1 MKNAKKYSIKAC
13 WWTCPL
19 LLTFPLLLSA
29 NETISKQEMNPMH
42 ETKTAIPQPILL
54 ADYRPPAFLQK
65 EIKLTFDLD
74 DHCTRVISQ
83 MQLYR
88 NPVCNAAIPDLV
100 LNGENMR
107 LVSVKVD
114 GRALTP
120 EEYFLDAHTLTIKKL
135 PSEFLLEIEN
145 EINPKSN
152 LALDGLYKSGTI
164 FCTQNEPEGFRKITY
179 SLDRSDVMSKY
190 TTKIIADKNL
200 YPILLS
206 NGNEIGRG
214 MLPNQ
219 KHWVEWQDPFVKPSY
234 LFALVA
240 GDLGCVKDKFT
251 TMSGRVIDLV
261 IYCDKGNEFKCHHAM
276 ESLKKSMRWDEQV
289 FGLEYDLDIY
299 MIVAV
304 DAFNMGAMENKGL
317 NVFNTSCVLADPAT
331 ATDGNF
337 GRIEK
342 VIAHE
347 YFHNW
352 TGNRVT
358 CRDWFQLTLK
368 EGLTVFR
375 DQEFSSDMQSRA
387 LHRIENVLSLRSFQ
401 FAEDAGPTAHPIKP
415 NSYIQIN
422 NFYTSTVY
430 NKGAE
435 VIRMIHTLIGKE
447 LFCKG
452 ITKYF
457 ELYDGQA
464 VTTEDFLYAME
475 QVSGRDFTQ
484 FKRWYSQAGTPEI
497 CVSTLYDPIQK
508 TYALTI
514 KQKCEPTADKSPKE
528 PFHFPIAL
536 GLLGKDGRDI
546 PLKLNGA
553 NLTRPLIEVTQPE
566 ETFIFE
572 DVPELPVLSI
582 NRDFSAPIKVN
593 ISYSPQEYTFL
604 MAHDSDPF
612 NRWEAGQK
620 LATDLMLGMVTD
632 LANGKDLELDP
643 GFIQAFGAI
652 LEDTA
657 LDNGLKAS
665 ALILPSE
672 STLSQFQDIIDF
684 DGIHLVREFVRCK
697 LAEIYQKQFK
707 DKYTA
712 LNTAEPYKF
721 NAIEVG
727 KRSLKDVCLNY
738 LSCLETP
745 ENITLC
751 EQQFNSATNMTD
763 QFAALLFLT
772 NIACPERVKAL
783 ESFYTQWKH
792 DTLVM
797 NKWLAVQALSKL
809 DGTFE
814 AVNALLKD
822 PVFDI
827 KTPNLVR
834 ALIFSFT
841 QNLIHF
847 HRNDG
852 VGYEFIADRIIE
864 IDKLNPQIAAALAKS
879 YAKYSQLDP
888 MRKNAM
894 KKALERIVAQPNLS
908 TNVFEIISKSLV
920 W

>member
-1 MKNAKKYSIKAC
+1 MKNLR
-13 WWTCPL
+13 WTSSLWLMLPVL
-19 LLTFPLLLSA
+19 LPLSA
-29 NETISKQEMNPMH
+29 NEPISTQEVISMH
-42 ETKTAIPQPILL
+42 ETKTAAPQPIQL

-74 DHCTRVISQ
+74 DHCTRVTSQ

-88 NPVCNAAIPDLV
+88 NPASNAASPDLV
-100 LNGENMR
+100 LNGEEMR
-107 LVSVKVD
+107 LLSVKVD
-114 GRALTP
+114 GKALAP
-120 EEYFLDAHTLTIKKL
+120 DAYLLDAHTLTLKKL
-135 PSEFLLEIEN
+135 PEEFLLEIEN
-145 EINPKSN
+145 EIDPKNNS
-152 LALDGLYKSGTI
+152 ALDGLYKSGTI
-164 FCTQNEPEGFRKITY
+164 FCTQNEPEGFRRITY

-214 MLPNQ
+214 TLPNG
-219 KHWVEWQDPFVKPSY
+219 KHWVEWQDPFAKPSY

-240 GDLGCVKDKFT
+240 GDLGCIQDKFT
-251 TMSGRVIDLV
+251 TMSGRMIDLK

-276 ESLKKSMRWDEQV
+276 DSLKKSMRWDEEV
-289 FGLEYDLDIY
+289 YGLEYDLDIF

-317 NVFNTSCVLADPAT
+317 NIFNTSCVLADPAT
-331 ATDGNF
+331 ATDVNF
-337 GRIEK
+337 ARIEK
-342 VIAHE
+342 VVAHE

-387 LHRIENVLSLRSFQ
+387 LHRIENVLILRSSQ
-401 FAEDAGPTAHPIKP
+401 FAEDAGPTAHSIKP

-447 LFCKG
+447 LFRKG

-464 VTTEDFLYAME
+464 VTTEDFLHAME

-497 CVSTLYDPIQK
+497 AVSSAYDSEKK

-514 KQKCEPTADKSPKE
+514 KQTCEPTADKSPKE
-528 PFHFPIAL
+528 PFHFPLAL
-536 GLLGKDGRDI
+536 GLIGKEGRDI
-546 PLKLNGA
+546 PLRLKGA
-553 NLTRPLIEVTQPE
+553 SLSRLLIEITQPE

-582 NRDFSAPIKVN
+582 NRDFSAPVKVN
-593 ISYSPQEYTFL
+593 MNYSPQEYTFL

-632 LANGKDLELDP
+632 LANGKDFELDT
-643 GFIQAFGAI
+643 GFIEAFGAI

-672 STLSQFQDIIDF
+672 ATLSQFQETIDF
-684 DGIHLVREFVRCK
+684 DGIHLVREYVRYK
-697 LAEIYQKQFK
+697 LAETYQAQFK
-707 DKYTA
+707 AKYA
-712 LNTAEPYKF
+712 AMNTSEPYKF
-721 NAIEVG
+721 DAEAVG
-727 KRSLKDVCLNY
+727 KRSLKEVCLSY

-745 ENITLC
+745 ETIALC
-751 EQQFNSATNMTD
+751 ETQFNSAKNMTD
-763 QFAALLFLT
+763 QFAALQFLT
-772 NIACPERVKAL
+772 HIACTEKDKAL
-783 ESFYTQWKH
+783 GDFYTQWKH

-814 AVNALLKD
+814 AVHALLKD

-834 ALIFSFT
+834 ALLISFT

-852 VGYEFIADRIIE
+852 AGYAFIADRIIE
-864 IDKLNPQIAAALAKS
+864 LDKVNPQVAAALAKA

-888 MRKNAM
+888 MRKKAM
-894 KKALERIVAQPNLS
+894 KKALERIVAAPKLS
-908 TNVFEIISKSLV
+908 SNVFEIVSKSLA